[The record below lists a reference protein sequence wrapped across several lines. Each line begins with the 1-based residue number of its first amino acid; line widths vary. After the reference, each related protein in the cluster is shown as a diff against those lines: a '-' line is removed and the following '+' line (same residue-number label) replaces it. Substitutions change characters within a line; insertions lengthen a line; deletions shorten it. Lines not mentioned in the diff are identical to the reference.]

1 MVAAGA
7 RASAVSSAWAAAVE
21 EPETTR
27 PVCEACSMVLCP
39 TETEVLFRARPV
51 LA

>member
-7 RASAVSSAWAAAVE
+7 RVSVVPSTWAAAVE
-21 EPETTR
+21 EPEMAR

-39 TETEVLFRARPV
+39 TETEVLDKARPV